1 MKRQQRITSWVLG
14 VIVLLIALVP
24 IFAPGE
30 GSQNLVSLILVWS
43 IFALGFDLV
52 FGVAGMLSFGHAA
65 MFGVGAYALTLLT
78 TRAGWDFLPALAAA
92 GVIGAVVALVFS
104 FFALRVS
111 GLFFALLTLALAQ
124 LLFILAGSKLRDLT
138 GGVDG
143 LPGVPRPE
151 LWGLDFYDNGIYYY
165 FVLAA
170 FVVALVVAAVLRASP
185 FGQAL
190 RAVKANDVRAEQI
203 GFNVQRLRQAVF
215 AISGAYAGISGG
227 LLASL
232 MFYVGPQMLH
242 WSTSGDVVIMVLL
255 GGMGTLLGP
264 ILGVAV
270 FELLREWLSQVTAH
284 WYGVLGLVFIL
295 CTIFMPGGLAG
306 LVEAMGRRFGR
317 ERT

>member
-1 MKRQQRITSWVLG
+1 MIAHRITSWGLAL
-14 VIVLLIALVP
+14 IVLLIVLVP
-24 IFAPGE
+24 IMAPGE
-30 GSQNLVSLILVWS
+30 GTQSLVSLILIWS
-43 IFALGFDLV
+43 IFALGYDLV

-65 MFGVGAYALTLLT
+65 MFGVGAYTLTLLM
-78 TRAGWDFLPALAAA
+78 TRLGWDFLPALAGA
-92 GVIGAVVALVFS
+92 GVLGAVVALVFS

-124 LLFILAGSKLRDLT
+124 MLFILAGSKLRELT

-151 LWGLDFYDNGIYYY
+151 LWGLDFYDNGIYYF
-165 FVLAA
+165 FVLAV
-170 FVVALVVAAVLRASP
+170 FVVALGIAALLRASP

-190 RAVKANDVRAEQI
+190 RALKANDVRAGQI
-203 GFNVQRLRQAVF
+203 GFNVQRLRQSVF
-215 AISGAYAGISGG
+215 AISGAYAGVSGG

-264 ILGVAV
+264 ILGVAL
-270 FELLREWLSQVTAH
+270 FELLREWLSQVTTH

-295 CTIFMPGGLAG
+295 CTIFTPGGIAG
-306 LVEAMGRRFGR
+306 LVRSIGRRFGK
-317 ERT
+317 EDD

>member
-1 MKRQQRITSWVLG
+1 MKPRFVSWVLAAL
-14 VIVLLIALVP
+14 VLLIALVP
-24 IFAPGE
+24 IMLPGE
-30 GSQNLVSLILVWS
+30 ASRSLVSLILIWS
-43 IFALGFDLV
+43 IFAIGFDLV

-65 MFGVGAYALTLLT
+65 MFGTGAYALTLLT
-78 TRAGWDFLPALAAA
+78 TRLGWGFLPAFAAA
-92 GVIGAVVALVFS
+92 GIVGALVAVLFS

-124 LLFILAGSKLRDLT
+124 LLYILAGSKLRAFT

-151 LWGLDFYDNGIYYY
+151 LWGIDFYDNGTFYY
-165 FVLAA
+165 FILAVFA
-170 FVVALVVAAVLRASP
+170 VALLVAAILRSSP
-185 FGQAL
+185 YGQAL
-190 RAVKANDVRAEQI
+190 RAVKGNEVRAEQI
-203 GFNVQRLRQAVF
+203 GFDIQRLRQSAF
-215 AISGAYAGISGG
+215 AISGFYAGISGA

-255 GGMGTLLGP
+255 GGMGTLFGP

-284 WYGVLGLVFIL
+284 WYGVLGLVFIVA
-295 CTIFMPGGLAG
+295 TIFAPQGLAG
-306 LVEAMGRRFGR
+306 LVRLLVGRSGDSR
-317 ERT
+317 

>member
-317 ERT
+317 ERP